1 MDMDNSF
8 NLRSFFR
15 MTTFFAWIIFI
26 VQFALLIVE
35 YVASSLSSFPKW
47 MKDDSSSILVCIAVL
62 VALHFIKRGFSLLNL
77 VIVRIIAKLS
87 KKTVHERVEVAL
99 SKDYH
104 TPYPLNF
111 FWIVFSTILTAV
123 LFFTVEPY
131 AGWGADPELTNFFVS
146 GELLSYFATV
156 LGIYRIVSRSWEDPL
171 AKVFYIRNFANEK
184 DSKIDIETIFKEAE
198 KDLNQNDKDTDSDDS
213 EKKDKPD
220 MTQSDKKKSKS
231 SRFGKFFK

>member
-1 MDMDNSF
+1 MDMDKSF

-26 VQFALLIVE
+26 VQFALLVVE
-35 YVASSLSSFPKW
+35 YVSSSLSSFPKW
-47 MKDDSSSILVCIAVL
+47 MKDDSSSILVCIVVF

-77 VIVRIIAKLS
+77 LIVRIVAKFS
-87 KKTVHERVEVAL
+87 KKPVKERAKEAL
-99 SKDYH
+99 SEDFH

-111 FWIVFSTILTAV
+111 FWIVFSTVLAV
-123 LFFTVEPY
+123 ILFFTVQPY
-131 AGWGADPELTNFFVS
+131 AGWGSDPELTNFFVS

-184 DSKIDIETIFKEAE
+184 DSKIDIEEIFKEVE
-198 KDLNQNDKDTDSDDS
+198 RDLDLNDKDTNPDDS
-213 EKKDKPD
+213 EKEEKPD
-220 MTQSDKKKSKS
+220 ANQSDKKRSKS
-231 SRFGKFFK
+231 NRFRKFFK